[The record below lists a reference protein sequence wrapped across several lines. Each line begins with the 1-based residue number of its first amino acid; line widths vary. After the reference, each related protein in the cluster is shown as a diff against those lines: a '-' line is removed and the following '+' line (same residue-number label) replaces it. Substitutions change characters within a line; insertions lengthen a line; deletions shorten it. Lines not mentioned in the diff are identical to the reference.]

1 VSCCKLRI
9 LLVFAAVA
17 PLVFPAATAGEPI
30 GPGDFAHGREIE
42 LSSAG
47 PLQTLLLDLSV
58 YRGTVEPQLADLR
71 VFNAA
76 GEAVPHAIRALARPR
91 SMDSD
96 VVKVPLF
103 RLPRIGPGEPLSPGR
118 NLSAGGGGRAYRIDA
133 EVSADGA
140 IVRLESGGAVAER
153 AADADAAPDT
163 APPPDVPAAYLVDA
177 SQLRRP
183 VVGLE
188 LALGQEPVEFV
199 VPLRIEGSDDLVH
212 FRSVGTQAALT
223 RLDQAGHRIEI
234 SRVDFT
240 ASRYRY
246 LKVSWLRT
254 KLPVEIE
261 AVRAR
266 LAPETELPPRDAAR
280 IPGRPVEE
288 EVGMFLFD
296 LGGEVPVDQVQ
307 VDLPDTNTLV
317 EAQLFSGPS
326 DSGPWVRHYTGL
338 LYELEHSGLV
348 RNPAIHWPVTR
359 HRYFKLAVSSK
370 GGGLGSG
377 TPVMEIAWYPEQ
389 LLFITRGEGPFRLG
403 YGRAAVASTRF
414 DATGLISTT
423 RTGSRELPRETAS
436 LGVEYPMAE
445 PSVLELPEEPTSMRT
460 IALWAVLVL
469 SVCVVLAMSARLL
482 RQMR

>member
-1 VSCCKLRI
+1 MIGFRAPS
-9 LLVFAAVA
+9 AAWRE
-17 PLVFPAATAGEPI
+17 LAG
-30 GPGDFAHGREIE
+30 
-42 LSSAG
+42 
-47 PLQTLLLDLSV
+47 
-58 YRGTVEPQLADLR
+58 
-71 VFNAA
+71 
-76 GEAVPHAIRALARPR
+76 
-91 SMDSD
+91 
-96 VVKVPLF
+96 
-103 RLPRIGPGEPLSPGR
+103 
-118 NLSAGGGGRAYRIDA
+118 
-133 EVSADGA
+133 
-140 IVRLESGGAVAER
+140 R

-163 APPPDVPAAYLVDA
+163 APPPEVPAAYLVDA

-188 LALGQEPVEFV
+188 LVLGQEPVQFV

-212 FRSVGTQAALT
+212 FRSLQTQAALT

-240 ASRYRY
+240 ASRFRY
-246 LKVSWLRT
+246 LKMSWPRT

-266 LAPETELPPRDAAR
+266 LAPETQLPPRDVAR
-280 IPGRPVEE
+280 IPGQPIEGE
-288 EVGMFLFD
+288 ADAFLFD
-296 LGGEVPVDQVQ
+296 LGGEVPVDQIQ

-317 EAQLFSGPS
+317 EAQLLSGPS
-326 DSGPWVRHYTGL
+326 GAGPWVRHYTGL

-348 RNPAIHWPVTR
+348 RNPAIDWPVTR
-359 HRYFKLAVSSK
+359 HRYFKLVVSSK

-389 LLFITRGEGPFRLG
+389 LLFITRGEAPFRLG

-445 PSVLELPEEPTSMRT
+445 PSVLEVPEEATSMRT
-460 IALWAVLVL
+460 VALWAVLVL
-469 SVCVVLAMSARLL
+469 SVGVVLAMSARLV

>member
-1 VSCCKLRI
+1 M
-9 LLVFAAVA
+9 FAAVA
-17 PLVFPAATAGEPI
+17 ALVSPSAAAGEPI
-30 GPGDFAHGREIE
+30 GPSDFAHGREIE
-42 LSSAG
+42 LLGAG
-47 PLQTLLLDLSV
+47 PLQTLLIDLPV
-58 YRGTVEPQLADLR
+58 YRGTVERQLADLR

-76 GEAVPHAIRALARPR
+76 GEAVPHAIRSLAQPR
-91 SMDSD
+91 SMDGD
-96 VVKVPLF
+96 VVNVPLF
-103 RLPRIGPGEPLSPGR
+103 RLPRIGPGEPLSPGMD
-118 NLSAGGGGRAYRIDA
+118 LGAGGSGRAYRIDA

-140 IVRLESGGAVAER
+140 IVRLESAGAVAER
-153 AADADAAPDT
+153 AANAAVAPDT

-188 LALGQEPVEFV
+188 LTLGQEPVQFV

-212 FRSVGTQAALT
+212 FRSLRTQAALT

-240 ASRYRY
+240 ASRSRY
-246 LKVSWLRT
+246 LKVSWPGT

-261 AVRAR
+261 GVRAR
-266 LAPETELPPRDAAR
+266 LAPETQAPPREVAR
-280 IPGRPVEE
+280 IPGQPIEGE
-288 EVGMFLFD
+288 ADAFLFD

-307 VDLPDTNTLV
+307 VDLPDANTLV
-317 EAQLFSGPS
+317 EAQLFSG
-326 DSGPWVRHYTGL
+326 SGDAGSWVRHYTGL

-348 RNPAIHWPVTR
+348 RNPAIDWPVTR
-359 HRYFKLAVSSK
+359 HRYFKLVVSSK

-389 LLFITRGEGPFRLG
+389 LLFITRGEAPFRLG

-423 RTGSRELPRETAS
+423 RTGSRELPRETAT
-436 LGVEYPMAE
+436 LGEEYPVAE
-445 PSVLELPEEPTSMRT
+445 PSVLEVPEEPTSMRT
-460 IALWAVLVL
+460 VALWAVLLL
-469 SVCVVLAMSARLL
+469 SVGLVLAMSVRLL